1 MYQKTSVLFLAKPV
15 FPVLMICPLIHYN
28 FGLQSLR
35 QLPFIELHPSK
46 TNKYMCNTNPITR
59 NLVTL
64 VFNFIFHSLFIY
76 MGTYMKMACKW
87 SSQPNL
93 QELVLSFYHLGSRCQ
108 IQVVKLNGRFFD
120 TMSHDSSSDPYF
132 LSIILLP
139 VYRVIKQKRI
149 TFLII
154 S

>member
-1 MYQKTSVLFLAKPV
+1 
-15 FPVLMICPLIHYN
+15 
-28 FGLQSLR
+28 
-35 QLPFIELHPSK
+35 
-46 TNKYMCNTNPITR
+46 MCNTNPITR

-139 VYRVIKQKRI
+139 VYRVIK
-149 TFLII
+149 
-154 S
+154 